1 MYCLQCGKQ
10 IDDKAL
16 KCPFCDCPTEN
27 SEEKIGVADV
37 STSKNSKKI
46 ADIFGIVG
54 IVLGIIGL
62 LLTLLAGGFGVAI
75 GFYGLIAGIIG
86 LVMNRKNRI
95 CAIAT
100 ILSAV
105 SIVAFLI
112 VLILSLI

>member
-10 IDDKAL
+10 IDDNTL

-27 SEEKIGVADV
+27 SEKKIDVAEV
-37 STSKNSKKI
+37 STSKNSKKA

-54 IVLGIIGL
+54 IVLEIIGL
-62 LLTLLAGGFGVAI
+62 LLTLIAGGFGVTV

-86 LVMNRKNRI
+86 LVMNRKNRF

-100 ILSAV
+100 ILSTV

-112 VLILSLI
+112 VLFLSL